1 MRNWIVLSIVIFL
14 TMVISLSLPAQG
26 MVDLNSTGSSELE
39 KLYRVGPKLASKII
53 AERENNGLFSSLDDV
68 ANRIKGIGPK
78 MIEKWEGMAVVLP
91 PAADGIMVEEYGR
104 T

>member
-1 MRNWIVLSIVIFL
+1 MLA
-14 TMVISLSLPAQG
+14 ISVSLPAQG
-26 MVDLNSTGSSELE
+26 VVDLNSAGSSELE

>member
-53 AERENNGLFSSLDDV
+53 AEREKNGLFSSLDDV

-78 MIEKWEGMAVVLP
+78 MVAKWEGMAVIAPV
-91 PAADGIMVEEYGR
+91 AE
-104 T
+104 